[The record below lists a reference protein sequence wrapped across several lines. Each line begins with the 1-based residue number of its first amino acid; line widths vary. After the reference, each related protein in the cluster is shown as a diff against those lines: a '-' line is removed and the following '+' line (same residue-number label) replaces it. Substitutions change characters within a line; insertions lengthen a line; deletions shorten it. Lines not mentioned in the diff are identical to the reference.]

1 MKKKTILSLI
11 LCAAMMITCTCG
23 NSKDKE
29 RFTPEVN
36 ETTGGEVEDVSGV
49 AAYITANAPIADNWQ
64 EMFEKEINSTYGE
77 KISKVEYLEG
87 DLYTAYVIKDGKE
100 VPYVTVNARTGY
112 FHG

>member
-1 MKKKTILSLI
+1 MSTLINLIAIYNLVYANINIFDTYNKIYSLYNEYV
-11 LCAAMMITCTCG
+11 ANGG
-23 NSKDKE
+23 NAVD
-29 RFTPEVN
+29 
-36 ETTGGEVEDVSGV
+36 VEAV
-49 AAYITANAPIADNWQ
+49 AKYVTENAPISSNWQ
-64 EMFEKEINSTYGE
+64 EMFKEEINSTYGE

>member
-49 AAYITANAPIADNWQ
+49 AAYITANAPIADNCQ

>member
-64 EMFEKEINSTYGE
+64 GMFEKEINSTYGE

-100 VPYVTVNARTGY
+100 VSYVTVNARTGY
-112 FHG
+112 FNG

>member
-1 MKKKTILSLI
+1 M
-11 LCAAMMITCTCG
+11 A
-23 NSKDKE
+23 N
-29 RFTPEVN
+29 
-36 ETTGGEVEDVSGV
+36 GGEVEDVSGV

-64 EMFEKEINSTYGE
+64 EMLEKEINSTYGE